1 MGSASG
7 GLRSAKTTPEE
18 KLKAVK
24 SKQIDKS
31 IEHERDKAD
40 SHFKILLLG
49 GSECG
54 KTTIFKQMRVLHLN
68 GFSKEDALTF
78 KPYIHCNIMS
88 SLAQLLKACASFKIV
103 HENNVQEAI
112 DQFTEYAEKIKNTE
126 DGVLTPTVGK
136 SIEKIWHSSGVQ
148 TAYNRKFL
156 YTLLDN
162 CKYFLDDI
170 RRITEESYVPTTQD
184 ILHCRLKSTG
194 INEISFVYKKIE
206 FKMIDVGGQR
216 SERRKWIHCFDN
228 VDMVLFV
235 VSVSDF
241 DTIDPE
247 DPSQNRL
254 LQNYFLFKTIA
265 QNELFRHSSI
275 VLFLNKYDIFKE
287 KLQSSTIRQCWSHYA
302 GDDSLLD
309 ATHFIQ
315 TQFRNCIHERHR
327 YFSYITVATDTEN
340 IQLVGVYL

>member
-136 SIEKIWHSSGVQ
+136 SIEKIWHSS
-148 TAYNRKFL
+148 
-156 YTLLDN
+156 D
-162 CKYFLDDI
+162 
-170 RRITEESYVPTTQD
+170 
-184 ILHCRLKSTG
+184 
-194 INEISFVYKKIE
+194 
-206 FKMIDVGGQR
+206 
-216 SERRKWIHCFDN
+216 
-228 VDMVLFV
+228 
-235 VSVSDF
+235 
-241 DTIDPE
+241 
-247 DPSQNRL
+247 
-254 LQNYFLFKTIA
+254 A
-265 QNELFRHSSI
+265 QII
-275 VLFLNKYDIFKE
+275 V
-287 KLQSSTIRQCWSHYA
+287 
-302 GDDSLLD
+302 
-309 ATHFIQ
+309 
-315 TQFRNCIHERHR
+315 
-327 YFSYITVATDTEN
+327 
-340 IQLVGVYL
+340 